1 MKSLFE
7 GIREEA
13 RKFPHLALTTT
24 FFAAACLWWLLKKKT
39 ATTRIVE
46 VRNEQIAIEK
56 EYTKAMR
63 EAVNMQES
71 ERKKL
76 TEHYRE
82 EIRKLVETDHK
93 IDEAVR
99 RGPVGIA
106 SEWAEYLGA
115 RK

>member
-1 MKSLFE
+1 M
-7 GIREEA
+7 R
-13 RKFPHLALTTT
+13 RFPHLVLTITL
-24 FFAAACLWWLLKKKT
+24 FSGACVWWVLKRKT
-39 ATTRIVE
+39 ITKRVIE
-46 VRNEQIAIEK
+46 VRNDQIAIEK
-56 EYTKAMR
+56 EYTKTMR

-76 TEHYRE
+76 TEFYRE
-82 EIRKLVETDHK
+82 EIRKLRDADQK

-115 RK
+115 KK